1 LSIRKEV
8 KMMENF
14 EKSSIA
20 ISLTPW
26 GVEVKKRLI
35 DKGMKQQD
43 LVDILQRKGYNINK
57 HVMSMLLRGMCVSTR
72 QAEIQEINEM
82 LGI

>member
-1 LSIRKEV
+1 
-8 KMMENF
+8 MMENF

>member
-1 LSIRKEV
+1 MTI
-8 KMMENF
+8 
-14 EKSSIA
+14 
-20 ISLTPW
+20 LTPKEAAEFLGIKPSTLHKYQREGQFD
-26 GVEVKKRLI
+26 GVFFRVGRRVLF
-35 DKGMKQQD
+35 
-43 LVDILQRKGYNINK
+43 INK